1 MQEIILEF
9 LFGPNNVSKGLA
21 PLAIAGIAQGVSS
34 LIGAFSAGKQK
45 RDARRAAA
53 QYEQDLARLE
63 ANRQDITN
71 PYANMQNLSGMVTNP
86 FQNLQVA
93 TQAAEMQ
100 ATEADISLAGTLDT
114 LRATGAGA
122 GGATALAQAAARSKQ
137 GVAATIAQQEAQ
149 NAQLRAQGQQRME
162 QMQLQSEMQRQQ
174 LMGQGE
180 YQRMSMQEN
189 RELLQLDRA
198 QGMLDQQRLIEQ
210 QARQSQNQAI
220 GQLVGTAASFG
231 AQALG
236 GTNPFTGNAIG
247 GGGATTGAMNTASS
261 SYSNPLQ
268 SGGSMFSTTPLTGA
282 TRAGMLTSGFT
293 SQYGD
298 PLSSMNF
305 KYGN

>member
-53 QYEQDLARLE
+53 QYEQDLSRLE

>member
-53 QYEQDLARLE
+53 QYEQDLSRLE

-247 GGGATTGAMNTASS
+247 GGGATTGAMNTASF